1 MQVSLIP
8 AHNSNLKSNRKCNK
22 LKFKDTPIGF
32 QYFSR
37 FKNLHETRN
46 SWTQYFLLTRFI
58 SQVTIWTQSAYNAV
72 CTDNN
77 FTGMGI

>member
-22 LKFKDTPIGF
+22 LKFKDTPWIGF

-37 FKNLHETRN
+37 LKNLHETRN
-46 SWTQYFLLTRFI
+46 SCH
-58 SQVTIWTQSAYNAV
+58 V
-72 CTDNN
+72 
-77 FTGMGI
+77 